1 MDILLSLLL
10 AAVVSP
16 LHGPAAARSETM
28 KACPPAHANSAVRVR
43 SFLSSPLLPEV
54 RARYDLGT
62 ASPQDIILLMSDRD
76 IETCRALWK
85 ALDENG
91 TVLAPGDHVS
101 FYRSGSTFFV
111 PITRQRQPRRPTVV
125 QLDGSSSLDA
135 YDADY
140 QLIGR
145 FGA

>member
-1 MDILLSLLL
+1 MDILLSFLL
-10 AAVVSP
+10 AVVVSP
-16 LHGPAAARSETM
+16 LHGPATRPETM
-28 KACPPAHANSAVRVR
+28 KACPPAHANSAVRVLN
-43 SFLSSPLLPEV
+43 FLSSPLLPEV

-62 ASPQDIILLMSDRD
+62 ASPQDISLLMSDRD

-85 ALDENG
+85 ALNENG
-91 TVLAPGDHVS
+91 TALAPGDHVS

-135 YDADY
+135 YDAGY
-140 QLIGR
+140 QLIAR